1 VDRHTTVVLAGG
13 DPVDPAD
20 RSLVPADAFVV
31 AADSGLDSALALDI
45 HVDLVIGDMDSVSAA
60 ALRQA
65 ESSGTRIERHPVDKD
80 ATDLEL
86 ALDAALEAGAKEII
100 ILGGHGGRL
109 DHLLGN
115 ALLLASPRYAA
126 PDMKWQ
132 IGSATVTPCRPGRT
146 TLIAGAPGD
155 RVSLLP
161 IGGPATTIVTT
172 GLTWPL
178 AAEDLLPGSTRGIS
192 NEMTGPTAT
201 VEVGSGVLLVI
212 HERCE

>member
-1 VDRHTTVVLAGG
+1 MDRHTTVVLAGG

-20 RSLVPADAFVV
+20 HSLVPTGAFVV
-31 AADSGLDSALALDI
+31 AADSGLDSALVLGI
-45 HVDLVIGDMDSVSAA
+45 HVDLVVGDMDSVSAV

-65 ESSGTRIERHPVDKD
+65 EAAGTRIERHPADKD

-86 ALDAALEAGAKEII
+86 ALDAALEAGAEEII

-126 PDMKWQ
+126 PNIKWQ

-146 TLIAGAPGD
+146 AHIAGAPGD
-155 RVSLLP
+155 QVSLLP
-161 IGGPATTIVTT
+161 IGGPATTVVTT

-178 AAEDLLPGSTRGIS
+178 TAEDLLLGSTRGIS
-192 NEMTGPTAT
+192 NEMAGPTAT
-201 VEVGSGVLLVI
+201 VELGSGVLLII
-212 HERCE
+212 HERGR